1 MATPL
6 RRSESSGKFPR
17 NRLPPNIRKIS
28 DEKLFCPVSFFEKK
42 LKSQNH
48 LLKVISVE
56 DEVHSAQ
63 QAQPAAK

>member
-17 NRLPPNIRKIS
+17 NRNIRKIS

-56 DEVHSAQ
+56 DEVHSAL